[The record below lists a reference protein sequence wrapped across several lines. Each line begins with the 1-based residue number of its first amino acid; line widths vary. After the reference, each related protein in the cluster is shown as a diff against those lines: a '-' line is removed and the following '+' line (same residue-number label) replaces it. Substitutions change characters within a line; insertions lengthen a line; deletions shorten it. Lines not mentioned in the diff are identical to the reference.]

1 MVNQPLPLSPRPQT
15 CTKLPLPPLTCEKT
29 NGHVYFSP
37 ADSPQGATSSHYHS
51 SPDATSS
58 TSSYAAATAQHYHG
72 LRFIQPHHLSLPSGT
87 SSPNVLES
95 SDSSTIS
102 PGTTVSGSTVM
113 FNRNETHHHHQAQQ
127 LPPPLQP
134 LTINKLSSFDDFLYA
149 DCSPLEENTQNNNI
163 NKTNPFNNSSE
174 ES

>member
-1 MVNQPLPLSPRPQT
+1 MYAT
-15 CTKLPLPPLTCEKT
+15 
-29 NGHVYFSP
+29 
-37 ADSPQGATSSHYHS
+37 DSPQGATSSHYHHQHV

-58 TSSYAAATAQHYHG
+58 SSYSAAVAGQHYHG
-72 LRFIQPHHLSLPSGT
+72 LRFMQPHHLSLPSGT

-113 FNRNETHHHHQAQQ
+113 FNRNETHHHHQHQHHQAPQQ